1 MSEITDEEIDGM
13 MDWYDQALASGQV
26 SNQKWNFEN

>member
-1 MSEITDEEIDGM
+1 MEKETLMEIPDEEIDGL

-26 SNQKWNFEN
+26 